1 MTGAP
6 YGSDAPAEPDA
17 ATAPP
22 APVFELRARLLETV
36 VLVASVVALRI
47 VGLVLIV
54 LSTSSPGSD
63 PLGMLLPFVAM
74 VVDPNLLVWV
84 ALAAAVQFGLRSMPR
99 PGRMALVVAA
109 APVAVLLVGT
119 VRALPML
126 PQSGPIGLLGNG
138 VSWFDAGILTVVVA
152 LGVAVA
158 AAAGTAPV
166 AGARRWAA
174 PVAGGLLALGGLLV
188 LILAWQAIEAYFTL
202 GGTPVVVT
210 PEQGDRYLVTA
221 GLAVV
226 AFAGAVVSAVLS
238 RRRWLVVTSVIVG
251 GVGLILAFVL
261 QVPAGR
267 FLPGPAPEPAPG
279 PGGSSCY
286 GEGDPNCIGG

>member
-6 YGSDAPAEPDA
+6 YGSDASAEPDA
-17 ATAPP
+17 APAPL
-22 APVFELRARLLETV
+22 APVFDVRARLLETV

-54 LSTSSPGSD
+54 LSASGPGSD

-99 PGRMALVVAA
+99 PGRMALVVVA

-152 LGVAVA
+152 LGVAV

-210 PEQGDRYLVTA
+210 PEQGDRYLVTS
-221 GLAVV
+221 GLTVL
-226 AFAGAVVSAVLS
+226 AFAGAAVSAVLS
-238 RRRWLVVTSVIVG
+238 RRRWLVVTSVVVG
-251 GVGLILAFVL
+251 GVGLILAFAL